1 MLRRLGR
8 LSLRPQRQRGPAL
21 AQARVRLAPAL
32 AELRARMQPYA
43 RDGLARALSLLGATR
58 PRRFARGA
66 LTAVT
71 FHRVLPAERLRQ
83 YPLAGLAVTPE
94 QLQAIL
100 GQLAQ
105 HFACAPLIDA
115 YRSWQRQPG
124 AERPALGITFDDG
137 SLDNYEH
144 ARPVLDR
151 LGLKASFYIP
161 VGLVEERRCPW
172 HDRLGFALVRSA
184 AAIRKRR
191 ELDFEALLAPFGLSR
206 SAFAAVLPADALTLA
221 AQGVAAAKQLGAE
234 PREQAIAALERAL
247 GGDQVPDWAGLM
259 SWQQIRELGA
269 QGHEIGSHSL
279 THPLLT
285 DLDAEQL
292 EREVVRSRSQLA
304 DAAGCEVASF
314 CYPNG
319 SYDTRALQAVQ
330 AAGYDCAVTTRW
342 GLNRGGSAH
351 ELLRCDMDYA
361 RLQSRNGEFSAQR
374 LWLRLSGLQPGLKSA
389 PLYAV

>member
-1 MLRRLGR
+1 MLKRLGP
-8 LSLRPQRQRGPAL
+8 LSLRPQLERAPL
-21 AQARVRLAPAL
+21 RLAPAV
-32 AELRARMQPYA
+32 AGLRARLQPYA
-43 RDGLARALSLLGATR
+43 RDGLARALATLGATS

-71 FHRVLPAERLRQ
+71 FHRVLPPDRLRQ

-94 QLQAIL
+94 QLEAVL

-115 YRSWQRQPG
+115 YRSWQRQPD
-124 AERPALGITFDDG
+124 AERPALAVTFDDG

-151 LGLKASFYIP
+151 LGIKASFYIP
-161 VGLVEERRCPW
+161 VGLVQERRCPW
-172 HDRLGFALVRSA
+172 HDRLGFALLRCVPA
-184 AAIRKRR
+184 LRKRR
-191 ELDFEALLAPFGLSR
+191 ELDFDALLAPFGASR
-206 SAFAAVLPADALTLA
+206 EAFSAVLPADAVSLA
-221 AQGVAAAKQLGAE
+221 ARGVGAAKQLGAE
-234 PREQAIAALERAL
+234 RREQAIDALERAL
-247 GGDQVPDWAGLM
+247 GGDQVPAWAGLM

-292 EREVVRSRSQLA
+292 QREVVQSRSQLA
-304 DAAGCEVASF
+304 AAVGCEVASF

-319 SYDTRALQAVQ
+319 SYDARALQAVQ
-330 AAGYDCAVTTRW
+330 AAGYTCAVTTRW
-342 GLNRGGSAH
+342 GLNRGGSAY
-351 ELLRCDMDYA
+351 ELQRCDMDYA

-374 LWLRLSGLQPGLKSA
+374 LWLRLSGLQPGLKHA
-389 PLYAV
+389 PAYAV